1 MISKILKLFSKKKR
15 GEKRKR
21 KKKRKFLKEVKK

>member
-1 MISKILKLFSKKKR
+1 MKTKFRKFDRLQYLSSKKKR

-21 KKKRKFLKEVKK
+21 VLR